1 MKNKPELTKNKYQ
14 LWINVV
20 SIAIPIVVALLFM
33 VRIPNVEPLSFLPP
47 IYASING
54 ITAFLLIFALIA
66 IKNKKRVLHE
76 NLMKTAIMCSLL
88 FLVMYVAYHMTMERI
103 MLLLQLGNRSTRIL
117 EHKKVLK
124 QYLKQEVSI
133 KTKIGWFV

>member
-76 NLMKTAIMCSLL
+76 NLMKTGA
-88 FLVMYVAYHMTMERI
+88 
-103 MLLLQLGNRSTRIL
+103 
-117 EHKKVLK
+117 
-124 QYLKQEVSI
+124 
-133 KTKIGWFV
+133 

>member
-88 FLVMYVAYHMTMERI
+88 FLVMYVAYHMTMVARE
-103 MLLLQLGNRSTRIL
+103 LLSRSRDQHRSVICFNSKIL
-117 EHKKVLK
+117 R
-124 QYLKQEVSI
+124 
-133 KTKIGWFV
+133 